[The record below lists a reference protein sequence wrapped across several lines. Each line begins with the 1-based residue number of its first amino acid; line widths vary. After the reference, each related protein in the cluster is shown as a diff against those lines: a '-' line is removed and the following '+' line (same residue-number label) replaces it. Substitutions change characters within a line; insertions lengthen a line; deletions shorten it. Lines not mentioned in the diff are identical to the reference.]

1 MTHTA
6 HRIRWVPLLM
16 AGALAVAAGAP
27 PLQGQD
33 ITAIGTAVTEIE
45 RLDALRSRLAATF
58 AQSGAPANQ
67 QAFAEVCKPVGQ
79 SVQQL
84 GTANGWTVR
93 QLASRNRNPANAADP
108 EAARELR
115 RFAQDTSLVSMVL
128 RTSMNGKPGVRYVRR
143 ITVESSCLACHGAR
157 ASRPAFVV
165 NNYPK
170 DRAFDFRTGDLRGLY
185 SVFIPSKP

>member
-1 MTHTA
+1 MA
-6 HRIRWVPLLM
+6 VGMQPLR
-16 AGALAVAAGAP
+16 
-27 PLQGQD
+27 GQD
-33 ITAIGTAVTEIE
+33 NTAIGRAVTEIE
-45 RLDALRSRLAATF
+45 RLDVLRSKVAATF

-79 SVQQL
+79 SMQQL

-93 QLASRNRNPANAADP
+93 QLATKNRNPANAADP
-108 EAARELR
+108 EAVRHRR
-115 RFAQDTSLVSMVL
+115 RFVQDTSIMSRTL
-128 RTSMNGKPGVRYVRR
+128 RTAVNGKPGVRYLRR

-157 ASRPAFVV
+157 ASRPSFVV
-165 NNYPK
+165 SDYPK

>member
-1 MTHTA
+1 MTHTVLNA
-6 HRIRWVPLLM
+6 RWRSLVVVGAFAM
-16 AGALAVAAGAP
+16 AADAQTVR
-27 PLQGQD
+27 GQES
-33 ITAIGTAVTEIE
+33 TAIGTAVTEIE

-58 AQSGAPANQ
+58 AQSGAPASQ

-79 SVQQL
+79 SMQQL
-84 GTANGWTVR
+84 GTTNGWTVR
-93 QLASRNRNPANAADP
+93 QLATKYRNPANAADP
-108 EAARELR
+108 EAVRHLR
-115 RFAQDTSLVSMVL
+115 RFAQDSSLMSMTL
-128 RTSMNGKPGVRYVRR
+128 RTSMNGKPGVRYLRR

-165 NNYPK
+165 ANYPQ